1 VNRHR
6 CNAVTALLFVLAS
19 VMPLVGHAALIDR
32 GGGMIYDTNLNLTW
46 LADANYAMTQ
56 GYNQFPDTPGTM
68 LWSTAMTWVG
78 NLSYGGYT
86 GWRLP
91 TTLQPDATCSDQS
104 YYSTG
109 YNCTGSELGELFY
122 NELGGVAG
130 DSITTTHNSNYD
142 LFQNIND
149 TRYYW
154 TGTVLPEDNGLA
166 WIFWFYDGSQ
176 AAGDTVNRYY
186 AWAVHDGDIGA
197 VPIPA
202 AFWLFGSGLL
212 GLMGVARRKA
222 V

>member
-1 VNRHR
+1 MNRHR
-6 CNAVTALLFVLAS
+6 CNAVTALFVLAL

-32 GGGMIYDTNLNLTW
+32 GSGMIYDTGLNITL

-56 GYNQFPDTPGTM
+56 GYNQFPDTPGAMT
-68 LWSTAMTWVG
+68 WSTAMTWAS

-91 TTLQPDATCSDQS
+91 TTLQPDATCSDQG

-109 YNCTGSELGELFY
+109 YNCIGGELGELFY

-142 LFQNIND
+142 LFRNIYD

-166 WIFWFYDGSQ
+166 WIFWFFDGSQ
-176 AAGDTVNRYY
+176 TDGDTVNRYY